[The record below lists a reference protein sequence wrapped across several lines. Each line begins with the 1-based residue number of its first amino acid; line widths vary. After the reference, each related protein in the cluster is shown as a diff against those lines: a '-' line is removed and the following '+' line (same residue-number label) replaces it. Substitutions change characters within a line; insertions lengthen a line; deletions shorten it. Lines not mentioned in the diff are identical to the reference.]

1 MMKVLLTGA
10 SGLLGGNCMAQLAR
24 NPNLQLYATHRVPD
38 FSIPDTFA
46 QGVSA
51 FPLDLTHETA
61 VWNIVS
67 TVQPNIIIHT
77 AAHTE
82 PAFCEWNRQEAY
94 ALNVKATKV
103 LATLAEMFSARFIFI
118 STDLVFDGTKGNYSE
133 DDTPNPLSYYAETKL
148 EAELCVKHLVE
159 NHVVLRVP
167 LLLGVSPRGNRSVN
181 ERLVKELKAG
191 NPVRLFRDEYRTPIF
206 ANVLARII
214 EEFATGTLSE
224 TTGLF
229 HAGGRERVSR
239 EDLGRK
245 IATRWKLNQTLIQS
259 TWSSDVPSTPPRPK
273 DVSLNSTKVHA
284 HLSFKIPSLEESLN
298 ALP

>member
-1 MMKVLLTGA
+1 MKVLLTGA

-24 NPNLQLYATHRVPD
+24 NPNVHLYATHRDPD
-38 FSIPDTFA
+38 FPIPHTFA

-51 FPLDLTHETA
+51 FPLDLTDETA

-82 PAFCEWNRQEAY
+82 PAFCEWNRQDAY

-103 LATLAEMFSARFIFI
+103 LATLAEMFGTRFIFI

-133 DDTPNPLSYYAETKL
+133 DDAPNPMSYYAETKL
-148 EAELCVKHLVE
+148 EAELLVKKLVG
-159 NHVVLRVP
+159 NHVILRVP
-167 LLLGVSPRGNRSVN
+167 LLLGISPRGTRSVN
-181 ERLVKELKAG
+181 ERLVKEFEAG
-191 NPVRLFRDEYRTPIF
+191 KTVNLFCDEYRTPMF
-206 ANVLARII
+206 ADVLARVI
-214 EEFATGTLSE
+214 EEFAMGILSE
-224 TTGLF
+224 ITGLL
-229 HAGGRERVSR
+229 HAGGVERVSR

-245 IATRWKLNQTLIQS
+245 IAARWKFNQDLIQS
-259 TWSSDVPSTPPRPK
+259 TWSSDEPSTPPRPK
-273 DVSLNSTKVHA
+273 DVSLNSKELHSR
-284 HLSFKIPSLEESLN
+284 LPFKIPSLEESLN

>member
-1 MMKVLLTGA
+1 MKVLLTGA
-10 SGLLGGNCMAQLAR
+10 SGLLGGNCMARLAR
-24 NPNLQLYATHRVPD
+24 NPTVQLYATHRDPD
-38 FSIPDTFA
+38 FPIPHTFA

-51 FPLDLTHETA
+51 FPLDLTDETA

-82 PAFCEWNRQEAY
+82 PAFCEWNRQDAY

-103 LATLAEMFSARFIFI
+103 LATLAEMFGARFIFI

-133 DDTPNPLSYYAETKL
+133 EDAPNPLSYYAETKL
-148 EAELCVKHLVE
+148 EAEVLVRKLVG
-159 NHVVLRVP
+159 NHIILRVP
-167 LLLGVSPRGNRSVN
+167 LLLGISPRGTRSVN
-181 ERLVKELKAG
+181 ERLVKEFEAG
-191 NPVRLFRDEYRTPIF
+191 KTVNLFCDEYRTPIC
-206 ANVLARII
+206 ASVLARVI
-214 EEFATGTLSE
+214 EEVAIGRLSE
-224 TTGLF
+224 ITGLL
-229 HAGGRERVSR
+229 HAGGAERVSR

-245 IATRWKLNQTLIQS
+245 IAARWKFNQDLIQS
-259 TWSSDVPSTPPRPK
+259 TWSSDEPSTPPRPK
-273 DVSLNSTKVHA
+273 DVSLNSTKLHA

>member
-1 MMKVLLTGA
+1 MKVLLTGA
-10 SGLLGGNCMAQLAR
+10 SGLLGGNCLARLAR
-24 NPNLQLYATHRVPD
+24 NPNVHLYATHRDPD

-51 FPLDLTHETA
+51 FPLDLTDETA

-67 TVQPNIIIHT
+67 TLQPNIIIHT

-133 DDTPNPLSYYAETKL
+133 DDAPNPLSYYAETKL
-148 EAELCVKHLVE
+148 EAEMLVKKLVG
-159 NHVVLRVP
+159 NHVILRVP
-167 LLLGVSPRGNRSVN
+167 LLLGVSPRGTRSVN
-181 ERLVKELKAG
+181 ERLVKEFEAG
-191 NPVRLFRDEYRTPIF
+191 KTVKLFCDEYRTPMF
-206 ANVLARII
+206 ADVLARVI
-214 EEFATGTLSE
+214 EEFAMGILSE
-224 TTGLF
+224 ITGLF
-229 HAGGRERVSR
+229 HAGGVERVSR
-239 EDLGRK
+239 EKLGRK
-245 IATRWKLNQTLIQS
+245 IAARWKFNQDLIQS
-259 TWSSDVPSTPPRPK
+259 TWSSDEPSTPPRPK
-273 DVSLNSTKVHA
+273 DVSLNSKELHSRLPFT
-284 HLSFKIPSLEESLN
+284 IPSLEESLN

>member
-1 MMKVLLTGA
+1 MKVLLTGA

-24 NPNLQLYATHRVPD
+24 NPSVLLYASHRDPD
-38 FSIPDTFA
+38 FSIPHTFA
-46 QGVSA
+46 QGASA
-51 FPLDLTHETA
+51 FALDLTDETA

-67 TVQPNIIIHT
+67 TVQPNLIIHT

-82 PAFCEWNRQEAY
+82 TAFCEWNRQEAS

-133 DDTPNPLSYYAETKL
+133 DDAPNPLSYYAETKL
-148 EAELCVKHLVE
+148 EAETLVKNLVG
-159 NHVVLRVP
+159 NHVILRVP
-167 LLLGVSPRGNRSVN
+167 LMLGISPRGTRSVN
-181 ERLVKELKAG
+181 ERLVKEFEAG
-191 NPVRLFRDEYRTPIF
+191 KTVNLFCDEYRTPMF
-206 ANVLARII
+206 ADVLAKVI
-214 EEFATGTLSE
+214 EEFAMGILSE

-229 HAGGRERVSR
+229 HAGGVERVSR

-245 IATRWKLNQTLIQS
+245 IAARWKFNQALIHS
-259 TWSSDVPSTPPRPK
+259 TRSSEVPSTPPRPK
-273 DVSLNSTKVHA
+273 DVSLNSKKLHSR
-284 HLSFKIPSLEESLN
+284 LPFKIPSLEESLN

>member
-1 MMKVLLTGA
+1 MKVLLTGA
-10 SGLLGGNCMAQLAR
+10 SGLLGGNCMARLAR
-24 NPNLQLYATHRVPD
+24 NPTVQLYATHRDPD
-38 FSIPDTFA
+38 FSIPNTFA

-51 FPLDLTHETA
+51 FPLDLTNETD

-67 TVQPNIIIHT
+67 TLQPNIIIHT

-82 PAFCEWNRQEAY
+82 TAFCEWNRQDAY

-133 DDTPNPLSYYAETKL
+133 DDAPNPLSYYAETKL
-148 EAELCVKHLVE
+148 EAEVLVRKLVG
-159 NHVVLRVP
+159 NHIILRVP
-167 LLLGVSPRGNRSVN
+167 LMLGVSPRANRSVN
-181 ERLVKELKAG
+181 ERLIKEFEAG
-191 NPVRLFRDEYRTPIF
+191 KTVNLFCDEYRTPIC
-206 ANVLARII
+206 ASVLARVI
-214 EEFATGTLSE
+214 EEVAIGRLSE
-224 TTGLF
+224 ITGLL
-229 HAGGRERVSR
+229 HAGGAERVSR

-245 IATRWKLNQTLIQS
+245 IASRWKFNQASLQRAS
-259 TWSSDVPSTPPRPK
+259 SSDVSSTPPRPK
-273 DVSLNSTKVHA
+273 DVSLNSTKLHA